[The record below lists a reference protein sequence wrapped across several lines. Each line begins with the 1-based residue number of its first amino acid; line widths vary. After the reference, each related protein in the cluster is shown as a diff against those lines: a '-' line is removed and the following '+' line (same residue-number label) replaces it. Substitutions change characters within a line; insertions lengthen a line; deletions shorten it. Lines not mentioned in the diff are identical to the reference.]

1 MELDNV
7 IDAYKAL
14 SDTTRRKILEL
25 LKERDMTVNEIT
37 VYFNISQPSISHHL
51 SILKNS
57 GLIESSKEGKYVKY
71 SLNLTVLHEIMRWFI
86 KLMNKVEEEKYK

>member
-1 MELDNV
+1 M

-37 VYFNISQPSISHHL
+37 RYFNISQPSISHHL

-71 SLNLTVLHEIMRWFI
+71 SLNLTVLHELMGWFMN
-86 KLMNKVEEEKYK
+86 LMNKVEEEKYK